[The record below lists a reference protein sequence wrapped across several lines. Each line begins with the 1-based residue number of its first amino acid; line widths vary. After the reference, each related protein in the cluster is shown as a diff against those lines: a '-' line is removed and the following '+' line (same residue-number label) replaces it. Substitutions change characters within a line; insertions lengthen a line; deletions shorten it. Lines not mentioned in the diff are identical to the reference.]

1 MSLATCLRQL
11 GPSLHAADRQL
22 LREHIKGGL
31 SEAEALE
38 QVIGK
43 ARSDLDATLE
53 RIQQA
58 GGKVRMAHGGLY
70 QRAWHGSPHVFE
82 RFDSSKIGTG
92 EGAQVYGYGHYF
104 SSQRQI
110 AEWYRKKLAGSPRV
124 LVGGKEV
131 DRVPA
136 GIQTPREQAV
146 NDLRQEYERELASG
160 KPASSVSPEAVVA
173 AARERLQEIVLNA
186 QVRVDGSR
194 EYLAEYEQGDR
205 TMLTNAGE
213 ALKEQRYLEGAQR
226 DLANVTAR
234 AAALEQLAKEGV
246 EFRAPGRTYE
256 VEVPEDHELM
266 NLDKPLLEQ
275 PANVQRAVKEAGV
288 TIATAADV
296 AEAHQAYLDA
306 YAAFEKMK
314 KSGPFNPK
322 LMGATER
329 TFDHWQALRDAS
341 DMTGEDAY
349 KRLTQSLGSD
359 WAASDVLRKHGIKGH
374 TYVGLSSGEK
384 NYVIYD
390 DKAIEPKAYYR
401 RSGAVPAST
410 GPDIQALMDRVMA
423 KPTEHLTI
431 RDRLR
436 QTWRKLTDINGNS
449 IRQGVVDAFD
459 AIKRLEEGTLGA
471 LADAADSP
479 YKAALATKNL
489 PSVMA
494 AVMLRG
500 APVYKNGAFQLEP
513 GRKGLVEIFNPLT
526 DNAKGNLLPLWE
538 LYAAARRE
546 ADVMAAGRPGYKP
559 LFTDPERAKALDL
572 AREHPELEQVR
583 KDWETFN
590 HQILDLAVERGVLN
604 AQSVARWKQS
614 FYVPF
619 YREQEDEHSGAP
631 RGGGEGLEGHGGQKA
646 RKQLMGSEKPLGH
659 VFENLLMN
667 TAYLVD
673 ESFKNTA
680 MQKIVDLAD
689 GVAMAKAPEGA
700 RSGNDVVRVFRN
712 GHAEHYK
719 VLDDLLL
726 RSIANMGHQNFA
738 GMLNVLGLLTGPKHL
753 LTHAITLD
761 PAFMMAN
768 LFRDTLATWVQ
779 SHAGM
784 TPILDAVKGI
794 RSAFNMDSDTLAIMA
809 AGGGGG
815 GVYDMQPP
823 ELRKFLVDKMGS
835 ASAARRFE
843 ATIVSP
849 KSWLRLWRKIG
860 NAAENAN
867 RVAVYKAVRK
877 NGGSVAEAAYQ
888 ARDVLNFA
896 MSGDFAA
903 MRWLTA
909 TVPFMN
915 ARVQGLYRLYR
926 GAAEN
931 PVSFALKGGALA
943 AATLALLL
951 RNQNGDDKD
960 KYEALDDWDKD
971 AYWHFW
977 LDGEHFRF
985 PKPFEVGSIFGTIPE
1000 RVARLLEGK
1009 DTPGLAIDRLESMLS
1024 STFAFNPIPQVAKP
1038 LIEQYANKT
1047 FYFGSP
1053 IVGPGEIDLKPEA
1066 QYTPWTSET
1075 MRAMASALP
1084 EWAPDWLRS
1093 PERLEALLRAYTG
1106 SLSTYLLS
1114 GADALTRKVAGA
1126 PEQPARTIY
1135 DAPVVRRFLQDPNP
1149 RNTKYA
1155 GQLYE
1160 MLDQSNAIFST
1171 INRYREQG
1179 RVAEAAE
1186 MLNENRGKLAV
1197 RARLTTIATQV
1208 KNINNQIRLAMYST
1222 KLSAE
1227 EKRDRIGE
1235 LQAKK
1240 NAVTARVAPLADLF

>member
-1 MSLATCLRQL
+1 
-11 GPSLHAADRQL
+11 
-22 LREHIKGGL
+22 
-31 SEAEALE
+31 
-38 QVIGK
+38 
-43 ARSDLDATLE
+43 
-53 RIQQA
+53 
-58 GGKVRMAHGGLY
+58 
-70 QRAWHGSPHVFE
+70 
-82 RFDSSKIGTG
+82 
-92 EGAQVYGYGHYF
+92 
-104 SSQRQI
+104 
-110 AEWYRKKLAGSPRV
+110 
-124 LVGGKEV
+124 
-131 DRVPA
+131 
-136 GIQTPREQAV
+136 
-146 NDLRQEYERELASG
+146 
-160 KPASSVSPEAVVA
+160 
-173 AARERLQEIVLNA
+173 
-186 QVRVDGSR
+186 
-194 EYLAEYEQGDR
+194 
-205 TMLTNAGE
+205 
-213 ALKEQRYLEGAQR
+213 
-226 DLANVTAR
+226 
-234 AAALEQLAKEGV
+234 
-246 EFRAPGRTYE
+246 
-256 VEVPEDHELM
+256 
-266 NLDKPLLEQ
+266 
-275 PANVQRAVKEAGV
+275 
-288 TIATAADV
+288 
-296 AEAHQAYLDA
+296 
-306 YAAFEKMK
+306 
-314 KSGPFNPK
+314 
-322 LMGATER
+322 
-329 TFDHWQALRDAS
+329 
-341 DMTGEDAY
+341 
-349 KRLTQSLGSD
+349 
-359 WAASDVLRKHGIKGH
+359 
-374 TYVGLSSGEK
+374 
-384 NYVIYD
+384 VIYD
-390 DKAIEPKAYYR
+390 DKAIEPKAYYSRTGQALYR
-401 RSGAVPAST
+401 RAGAVPAST

-436 QTWRKLTDINGNS
+436 QTWRKLTDINGDS

-459 AIKRLEEGTLGA
+459 AIKRLEEGTLGS
-471 LADAADSP
+471 LADASQSP

-494 AVMLRG
+494 ATMLRG

-513 GRKGLVEIFNPLT
+513 GRKGLIEIFQPLT
-526 DNAKGNLLPLWE
+526 DNKEGNLLPLWE

-546 ADVMAAGRPGYKP
+546 TDVVNSGRPNYTE
-559 LFTDPERAKALDL
+559 LFTSAERSKALDL
-572 AREHPELEQVR
+572 ARQYPVLEQVR
-583 KDWETFN
+583 QDWETFN
-590 HQILDLAVERGVLN
+590 HQILDLAAERGVLSK
-604 AQSVARWKQS
+604 QSVERWKQS

-619 YREQEDEHSGAP
+619 YREQTEEETPGAP
-631 RGGGEGLEGHGGQKA
+631 RPAGGLEGHGGQKA

-689 GVAMAKAPEGA
+689 GVAMVKAPPGA
-700 RSGNDVVRVFRN
+700 RTGNDVVRVFRN

-768 LFRDTLATWVQ
+768 LVRDTLATWVQ

-784 TPILDAVKGI
+784 TPILDAVKGAKA
-794 RSAFNMDSDTLAIMA
+794 AFSMDADTLAIMA

-835 ASAARRFE
+835 ASAATRLER
-843 ATIVSP
+843 TIVSP
-849 KSWLRLWRKIG
+849 KSWLRAWRKIG

-877 NGGSVAEAAYQ
+877 AGGSVAEAAYQ
-888 ARDVLNFA
+888 ARDVLNFS

-951 RNQNGDDKD
+951 RNQGDDKD
-960 KYEALDDWDKD
+960 KYDELADWDKD

-977 LDGEHFRF
+977 LGGEHFRL
-985 PKPFEVGSIFGTIPE
+985 PKPFEVGAIFGTIPE
-1000 RVARLLEGK
+1000 RIARVMEGK
-1009 DTPGLAIDRLESMLS
+1009 DTAGLAMDRMAAMLS

-1053 IVGPGEIDLKPEA
+1053 IVGPGEIDLNPEA
-1066 QYTPWTSET
+1066 QYTPWTSDT
-1075 MRAMASALP
+1075 MRAMAAALP
-1084 EWAPDWLRS
+1084 EWAPAWLRS

-1114 GADALTRKVAGA
+1114 GADSMTRTVAGA
-1126 PEQPARTIY
+1126 PERPARTIY
-1135 DAPVVRRFLQDPNP
+1135 DMPVVRRFLQDPNP
-1149 RNTKYA
+1149 RYTKYA
-1155 GQLYE
+1155 DQLYD
-1160 MLDQSNAIFST
+1160 MLDTANATFST

-1179 RVAEAAE
+1179 RTAEAAQ
-1186 MLNENRGKLAV
+1186 MLNENRGRLAV
-1197 RARLTTIATQV
+1197 RQRLQTIATQV
-1208 KNINNQIRLAMYST
+1208 KNLNNQVRLAMYST
-1222 KLSAE
+1222 KMTPE
-1227 EKRDRIGE
+1227 EKRDRIVE
-1235 LQAKK
+1235 LQARK
-1240 NAVTARVAPLADLF
+1240 NAITARVAPFVDLF